1 MSRRR
6 LFGLLL
12 ARWGFASI
20 VAAAIAV
27 GLVVA
32 MTVTPPAEIPAVALR
47 AVAVYRVEVGA
58 AVFFGLYVATMALAL
73 ALQNRG
79 FTEIGTN
86 GIRARDLAAV
96 SEDAVVENVSMELLE
111 EVREEVGDLR
121 TWRERSESV
130 R

>member
-12 ARWGFASI
+12 ARWGFAFI

-47 AVAVYRVEVGA
+47 G
-58 AVFFGLYVATMALAL
+58 
-73 ALQNRG
+73 
-79 FTEIGTN
+79 
-86 GIRARDLAAV
+86 
-96 SEDAVVENVSMELLE
+96 
-111 EVREEVGDLR
+111 
-121 TWRERSESV
+121 
-130 R
+130 